1 MYLYSLWKKYLVVTL
16 KLINK
21 TTKDHIEIKKNVID
35 DSVVLNVNIFLDDT
49 NSCCVTIIV
58 AMLKRKLN

>member
-1 MYLYSLWKKYLVVTL
+1 MYSLWKKISSKVTL

-21 TTKDHIEIKKNVID
+21 ITKDHNEIKKSFID
-35 DSVVLNVNIFLDDT
+35 DSVVHNVNIFLGDT